1 MVYRV
6 VVNQYLVVNWEFY
19 STWHMTPPVFD
30 GSSISGDIAVM
41 RDGIL
46 LGLPHFLTW
55 HGSKITI
62 LPYSNGKHDWG
73 FGEPRRETHSLSI
86 LFHLFKKRSRS
97 SSCSHFFQILILNT
111 YSSSAKRWT
120 EDELNYWYIANVQWE
135 Y

>member
-1 MVYRV
+1 
-6 VVNQYLVVNWEFY
+6 
-19 STWHMTPPVFD
+19 MTPPVFD

-62 LPYSNGKHDWG
+62 LPYSNGNHDGG

-86 LFHLFKKRSRS
+86 LFHLFNGTS
-97 SSCSHFFQILILNT
+97 ILIFRSYVFLPCFQAI
-111 YSSSAKRWT
+111 SGG
-120 EDELNYWYIANVQWE
+120 
-135 Y
+135 